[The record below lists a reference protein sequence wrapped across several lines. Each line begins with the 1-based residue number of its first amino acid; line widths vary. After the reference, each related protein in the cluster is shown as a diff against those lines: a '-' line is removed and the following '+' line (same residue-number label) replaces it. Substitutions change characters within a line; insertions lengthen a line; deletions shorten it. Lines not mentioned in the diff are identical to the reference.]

1 MKIAIGSD
9 HAGFPYKKPIIDHLK
24 SQGIETIDKGCYSD
38 TPTDYPIY
46 AIKVAEAV
54 RDQEA
59 DYGILICGT
68 GIGMSIAA
76 NKVKGIRAGA
86 CQTEFVAR
94 AMKEHNHANVLCLGS
109 RTNTIQEA
117 LHFVDLYLQYEYS
130 TAERHCKRLDIIH
143 SYEEEEKWEK

>member
-9 HAGFPYKKPIIDHLK
+9 HAGFPYKKPIIDHL
-24 SQGIETIDKGCYSD
+24 SNQGIETIDKGCYSD

-46 AIKVAEAV
+46 AVKVAEAV
-54 RDQEA
+54 RDKEV

-76 NKVKGIRAGA
+76 NKVHGIRAGA

-94 AMKEHNHANVLCLGS
+94 SMKEHNHANVLCLGS
-109 RTNTIQEA
+109 RTNTLAEV
-117 LHFVDLYLQYEYS
+117 LRFVDLYLGNNYS
-130 TAERHCKRLDIIH
+130 PAERHLKRLELIH
-143 SYEEEEKWEK
+143 KYEEDSKWEK